1 MSERT
6 KPLSTTFVET
16 HVFTKRIVRLGL
28 EQPLRE
34 LQIEL
39 AANPKAG
46 DVDSGTGGLRK
57 VRVPDPGRGRGKRG
71 GARVHYLWVPSRE
84 LIYLVFVYSKS
95 EAETLTKDQRT
106 ALSRIVRKIKREL
119 MR

>member
-1 MSERT
+1 MWESTR
-6 KPLSTTFVET
+6 PLSATFVET

-57 VRVPDPGRGRGKRG
+57 VRVPDPGREGKTRRRASPLPLGSIEGTHLPGVRLLQG
-71 GARVHYLWVPSRE
+71 GGDVDEGAKNSPQPSR
-84 LIYLVFVYSKS
+84 
-95 EAETLTKDQRT
+95 AEDQAGT
-106 ALSRIVRKIKREL
+106 HPVA
-119 MR
+119 